1 MAGVRLTRRGRV
13 LLVGVLAAVLMATF
27 SLGRV
32 SSNADTPSDRP
43 SVAHVTVRA
52 GETLWQVAF
61 RVAPGNDPRV
71 TVQRLMRLNGLA
83 DPGLRAGQS
92 LVVPTRG

>member
-1 MAGVRLTRRGRV
+1 MVDLRLTRRGRV
-13 LLVGVLAAVLMATF
+13 LLVGVLAAVLLAAF

-43 SVAHVTVRA
+43 SVQHVTVRP
-52 GETLWQVAF
+52 GETLWAVAT

-71 TVQRLMRLNGLA
+71 TVQRLMDLNGLSSPA
-83 DPGLRAGQS
+83 LRAGES
-92 LVVPTRG
+92 LIVPTRG